1 MISEVNTLYDFKAD
15 RNQSEKE
22 MLPYERFMK
31 FGAESLSS
39 AELLAIIIRTGT
51 GRNSALDIA
60 RNVLQ
65 LGGDIETGLNRLH
78 HISIEELMS
87 LDGIGQ
93 VKAVKLKCIAEL
105 SRRMAVEQ
113 RKAKV
118 DFRSPETVADY
129 YMEQLRHEEREYVI
143 LVSLNNKLQPLNETV
158 ISVGTVNSSL
168 LSPREIYRHA
178 LKCGAVYVVL
188 LHNHPGGD
196 PTPSRADLSITEKVR
211 KSGELLD
218 IRLVDH
224 IIIGDNSF
232 ISFKKERLLN

>member
-31 FGAESLSS
+31 YGAESLSS

-87 LDGIGQ
+87 LDGIGE

-113 RKAKV
+113 RKVKV